1 MKRIAFLQALIVFIL
16 LVGSWFLLFSRFR
29 QAPEESEKKGPAPGS
44 QTLQMPTTNAPRSA
58 PAMPVPAPNAT
69 SLSPNATSLSP
80 EWQQLLQQLDQ
91 ARSPAEM
98 RQLLASLQVS
108 IFAMSPDQALAF
120 INAYLDSWKDMKT
133 GLALQPGPEGRLR
146 GAASLRAV
154 LLDWLH
160 QLDPT
165 LAGERARNELTLYG
179 TTLSPDVFVVHLRN
193 LARDPSQ
200 PSDDINRLLVAN
212 MNALL
217 NHGPWITEPNAAIA
231 EAMDILVFTAD
242 ARWTE
247 PLSKLVDQSTSPLLR
262 HAAALALERLVD
274 ANTLQTLGHMADL
287 GLLQYLPKNRASYFA
302 RLDPQLTGAS
312 DFLKSYLIDT
322 ASPPEQKFFLAAFPN
337 LNLSLSHNLL
347 TPTGE
352 GNQPLDAA
360 ARLQGAASLLRQWQ
374 TDPQFAPLKTDLSTT
389 IQRIQSQ
396 LGTVP

>member
-29 QAPEESEKKGPAPGS
+29 LPPEESEKKVPSPES
-44 QTLQMPTTNAPRSA
+44 QALKTPTGDVSESIPST
-58 PAMPVPAPNAT
+58 PVPTPN
-69 SLSPNATSLSP
+69 PTSLSP
-80 EWQQLLQQLDQ
+80 EWQKLLQPLDQ

-98 RQLLASLQVS
+98 RQLLANLQAS
-108 IFAMSPDQALAF
+108 ILAMSPDQALAF
-120 INAYLDSWKDMKT
+120 INAYLDSWNDMKT
-133 GLALQPGPEGRLR
+133 GLALQPGPQGRLR

-165 LAGERARNELTLYG
+165 LAGERARNELTQYG
-179 TTLSPDVFVVHLRN
+179 TALSPDGFVVHLRN

-200 PSDDINRLLVAN
+200 PSDDINRQLAPN

-217 NHGPWITEPNAAIA
+217 NHGPWINEPNAAIA

-242 ARWTE
+242 SRWTE
-247 PLSKLVDQSTSPLLR
+247 PLAKLVDQSPSPLLR
-262 HAAALALERLVD
+262 HAASLALERLVD
-274 ANTLQTLGHMADL
+274 ANPLQTLGTMADL
-287 GLLQYLPKNRASYFA
+287 NLLQYLPKNRAGYFA

-322 ASPPEQKFFLAAFPN
+322 ASPPEQKFFLAALPN
-337 LNLSLSHNLL
+337 LNLSLSYNLL
-347 TPTGE
+347 TSPVE
-352 GNQPLDAA
+352 GTQRINATE
-360 ARLQGAASLLRQWQ
+360 RLNSAIALLHQWQ
-374 TDPQFAPLKTDLSTT
+374 TDPQFAHIESDLSNT

-396 LGTVP
+396 LGTPP